1 MGKVLNI
8 PEKLILPGGVA
19 STTRCL
25 FEYWCSLREQDIVPN
40 RSDLRPA
47 AMLPLLPNLMILE
60 YRTPGTLI
68 YRLAGTASAEKL
80 GIDFT
85 GSNLLDHIAPRQRR
99 EAEFRMNVLRTQPC
113 GLIAHEALRSRHQTP
128 FVAEVI
134 FLPLR
139 DRHGEITQLIGSSCT
154 IEQGDKGAMAGT
166 EEAMITVA
174 ADFLDIGASM
184 PQFVS
189 SDVRRAI

>member
-1 MGKVLNI
+1 ML
-8 PEKLILPGGVA
+8 PEGVA
-19 STTRCL
+19 PTAQRL
-25 FEYWCSLREQDIVPN
+25 FKYWCSLREQDIVPN

-85 GSNLLDHIAPRQRR
+85 GSNLLDHVAPRQRR
-99 EAEFRMNVLRTQPC
+99 EAEFRLNVLRTQPC
-113 GLIAHEALRSRHQTP
+113 GLIAHEVLRSKHQTP

-139 DRHGEITQLIGSSCT
+139 DRHGEITQLIGSAST
-154 IEQGDKGAMAGT
+154 IEQGDKGVMAGT
-166 EEAMITVA
+166 EEAMITITT
-174 ADFLDIGASM
+174 DFLDIGAGV
-184 PQFVS
+184 PQFES
-189 SDVRRAI
+189 SRVRRAI